1 MAQTLAEQILSHAIG
16 RPVQPGEL
24 IIVEPDLVMGH
35 DSLTPGII
43 KIMKERLEI
52 PNVRY
57 PERAVFVIDHV
68 APAST
73 VGVANSQNVI
83 RRFAAEQGVRLFDVG
98 RGISHQVLIEEQL
111 ARPGMIVV
119 GSDSHSTS
127 YGAVG
132 AFGSGLGST
141 DIALA
146 LATGRT
152 WLRVPETIRVNV
164 VGRFRRGVDAK
175 DLALKIG
182 RELSISGATYC
193 SVEYH
198 GLEWLELAGR
208 QTLSSM
214 AIELGAKA
222 GIVPPTG
229 EAVAHFPVPDWL
241 RIEPDATYVRE
252 LTIDLAQLE
261 PQVAI
266 PHAVDNVVD
275 IGEVAGTKVD
285 VIFLGTCTNGRYE
298 DMRAAADILA
308 GRQLAPRMRL
318 IVSPAS
324 SEALQQAI
332 ADNTMTTLLAAGAT
346 LTTPGCGPCMGRHQG
361 ALGEGDVC
369 LTTGN
374 RNFKGRMG
382 HPTSHIFLASPQV
395 AAATA
400 LTGHITDPREVANKP

>member
-222 GIVPPTG
+222 GIVPATG

-324 SEALQQAI
+324 REALQQAI

>member
-111 ARPGMIVV
+111 ALPGMIVV

-324 SEALQQAI
+324 REALQQAI
-332 ADNTMTTLLAAGAT
+332 ADNTMTSLLAAGAT

>member
-1 MAQTLAEQILSHAIG
+1 MAQTLAEQILSHSIG
-16 RPVQPGEL
+16 YPVQPGEL

-43 KIMKERLEI
+43 KTMKERLQI

-83 RRFAAEQGVRLFDVG
+83 RRFAAEQGVKLFDVG
-98 RGISHQVLIEEQL
+98 RGISHQVLVEEQM

-127 YGAVG
+127 YGAIG

-146 LATGRT
+146 LATGQT
-152 WLRVPETIRVNV
+152 WLRVPETIRINV
-164 VGRFRRGVDAK
+164 IGRFRPGVDAK

-222 GIVPPTG
+222 GIVPPLG
-229 EAVAHFPVPDWL
+229 DAVAHFSVPEWL
-241 RIEPDATYVRE
+241 RLEEGAIYADE

-275 IGEVAGTKVD
+275 IGEITGTKVD

-298 DMRAAADILA
+298 DMRAAANLLT
-308 GRQLAPRMRL
+308 GRQLAPQMRL

-324 SEALQQAI
+324 REALQLAI
-332 ADNTMTTLLAAGAT
+332 ADDTLSTLLAAGAT

-382 HPTSHIFLASPQV
+382 HPSSHIFLASPQV
-395 AAATA
+395 AAASA
-400 LTGHITDPREVANKP
+400 LTGYITDPREVTR